1 MSKVPFYEGV
11 KKNFGFGFMR
21 LPMIGEE
28 VDLEQVTK
36 MVDLF
41 MEKGFNYFDT
51 AHPYLEGKS
60 EIALRESLVKRYPR
74 DSYFL
79 VNKLSEEYFTKEED
93 IRPLFEVQL
102 EACGVEYFDL
112 YLMHS
117 QRRENY
123 EKFKR
128 CRGYETAFELK
139 KEGKVKHVGL
149 SFHDRPEVLEQML
162 NEYPDIEVVQIQFN
176 YLDYED
182 AAIEAKNCY
191 DVCVKYNKPVIV
203 MEPVKGGNLVNL
215 PEEAK
220 KVFDDLQGGSYASYA
235 IRYAASFDQI
245 VMVLSGMSNMEQIE
259 DNLSFMQDFEPIKE
273 HELEAIRK
281 VCEIIRGQN
290 LIQCTGCRYCVDG
303 CPKNILIPE
312 LFADYNEW
320 KKYEWNG
327 NSTWYYEVHTDT
339 NGKISDCV
347 KCGKCEKACPQHLKI
362 RDLLVEVETL
372 FESLK

>member
-259 DNLSFMQDFEPIKE
+259 DNLSFMQEFEPIKDF
-273 HELEAIRK
+273 ELEAIRK
-281 VCEIIRGQN
+281 VCDIIRAQN
-290 LIQCTGCRYCVDG
+290 LIQCTGCRYCVEG

-312 LFADYNEW
+312 LFADFNEW
-320 KKYEWNG
+320 KQYAENG
-327 NSTWYYEVHTDT
+327 NSTWYYDVHTDT

-372 FESLK
+372 FESMK